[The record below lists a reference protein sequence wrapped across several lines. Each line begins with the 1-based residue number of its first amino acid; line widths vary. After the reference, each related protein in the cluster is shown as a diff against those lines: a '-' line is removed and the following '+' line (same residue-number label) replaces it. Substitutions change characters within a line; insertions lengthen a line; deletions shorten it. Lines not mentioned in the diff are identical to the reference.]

1 MPVLSA
7 SIKDARQAAKRT
19 LRRQPFKTAMKTH
32 VRKVS
37 DLVKEGKQ
45 SEAAKALPNAFKAI
59 DMAAKRNLIHWKN
72 AAKKKSA
79 LSRMVSPKK
88 K

>member
-7 SIKDARQAAKRT
+7 SIKDAKQAAKRT
-19 LRRQPFKTAMKTH
+19 IRRQPYKTAMKTQIRR
-32 VRKVS
+32 VA
-37 DLVKEGKQ
+37 DLVKAGKLE
-45 SEAAKALPNAFKAI
+45 EAAIVLPLAFKKI
-59 DMAAKRNLIHWKN
+59 DMAAKRNIIHWKN

-88 K
+88 